1 MEFDDG
7 NSESAGKRNLTVN
20 LGNLVDERV
29 YSEDVNKS
37 MTIIDEDKIKS
48 NISSKSRKSSKRD
61 SYRSSK
67 RESIKATDI
76 LNNNNTLFDFFKSLD
91 YRPG

>member
-7 NSESAGKRNLTVN
+7 NSESAEKRNLTVN

-29 YSEDVNKS
+29 NSEDGNKS

-48 NISSKSRKSSKRD
+48 SASNKSRKSSKRD